1 MESAEQYV
9 RAPRGSIAYWKR
21 WAAIRQEQIE
31 QNWERLDLP
40 SANPA
45 YRPQY
50 IRAQARDHL
59 ELMLC
64 LYSQGAPTSCL
75 SRWFDGL
82 IRAWEA
88 SQALEPEVYPPEVVH
103 SRRHWRG
110 NLDLYLESF
119 WLVGLALTLEL
130 PEPLW
135 LRLLALIG
143 NEGEDAVLDAVIAC
157 RQPGRRI
164 GKAVLFAKPYA
175 RLHAAI
181 QAPVAE
187 RPALL
192 WQFVEHW
199 YAELDRPATHGR
211 PAFVNRPYW
220 YTLGDQ
226 NFEGGAYFGRWCIEA
241 VAAAKALSI
250 DDTDCCGLEHYPG
263 DLLRPNGPSTHRRPA
278 ARPTSHSWW
287 TRLLAGI
294 RRN

>member
-1 MESAEQYV
+1 MESV
-9 RAPRGSIAYWKR
+9 DVPRSPRGSQAYWKEWSHYR
-21 WAAIRQEQIE
+21 VETIAKGWSTAHGESG
-31 QNWERLDLP
+31 DL
-40 SANPA
+40 S
-45 YRPQY
+45 YKPQY
-50 IRAQARDHL
+50 LRIQAQRHL

-64 LYSQGAPTSCL
+64 LYSRGAPISSLLT
-75 SRWFDGL
+75 WFDGL
-82 IRAWEA
+82 IQAWEE
-88 SQALEPEVYPPEVVH
+88 SQSLEPQVYPPEVVH

-119 WLVGLALTLEL
+119 WIVGLALALEL

-135 LRLLALIG
+135 QRLIALIG
-143 NEGEDAVLDAVIAC
+143 NEGEDAVLDAVIAA
-157 RQPGRRI
+157 RQPGRRV
-164 GKAVLFAKPYA
+164 GTAVLFDKPYG
-175 RLHAAI
+175 RLNSAI
-181 QAPVAE
+181 QAPIAE

-192 WQFVEHW
+192 RQFVEHW

-278 ARPTSHSWW
+278 ARPTSHPWW